1 MEFLGDTRAQSI
13 QIGAVLLFGILIIS
27 FSIYQAFIVPNQ
39 NRDVEFDHFTT
50 AQNDM
55 EMFRNGIL
63 DAGQSGDASQVSVL
77 LGTDYPS
84 RLIAAQPQRSS
95 GTLRVSSLG
104 GDGNTFELQGL
115 GGTVSTEGICGLD
128 SATTGVATY
137 QPNYN
142 YLDSVGNVTYENT
155 VTYTNGKS
163 AGRSFQTDQQLVQDT
178 TIHLY
183 PLVGEYDQGGSSV
196 ASLTVQGNKTGFK
209 SVSGPLSLVV
219 PTRLS
224 ATEWEQQLLSD
235 QSHVTGV
242 DSLSGQAVKINL
254 NNSDYNIKCSPVG
267 AEERPNN
274 DPAYVKNDGGNQGGG
289 GAAYNISWINTGLVP
304 GPTDSGEVC
313 SQFPCNVTLQA
324 VTDPTQIGAPVGF
337 ASGDGTIAT
346 VQERLNVTN
355 RAGASQTNAIFKA
368 KVGNTTLWTQSGG
381 ANDSLIVSTP
391 SSADFESG
399 LEPYTKFGSFEGSD
413 SDKRDNTQQS
423 NSGEWAALLDG
434 GNDGGIKTTGYDTT
448 GGESVVVQYWVENND
463 VGDTDDDNGDLQVEY
478 RTDTGNWEL
487 ADSIPQN
494 DETVD
499 TSQIRTVR
507 LGADAIGSNFSLR
520 FRQVNADN
528 ANDEWLIDDP
538 TITVLGTQVGP
549 GDSGG
554 RTPDDGGDNPS
565 DTTPPTVNSASATH
579 DSNSGIIFD
588 FDDDDD
594 ILFQLDAND
603 PSGIDRTILTA
614 TRSNNGNV
622 YNQATETT
630 LPGLVYVLDLGTDAS
645 FSGSNGVD
653 INITVVDT
661 AGNSRTCTGTINEAD
676 TSISIADGGLSC

>member
-1 MEFLGDTRAQSI
+1 MAFLGDTRAQSI

-55 EMFRNGIL
+55 EMFRNEIL

-163 AGRSFQTDQQLVQDT
+163 AGQSFQTDQQLVRDT

-209 SVSGPLSLVV
+209 SVSGPFSLVV

-224 ATEWEQQLLSD
+224 ATKWEQQLLSE

-242 DSLSGQAVKINL
+242 DSLSGQAVKINFD
-254 NNSDYNIKCSPVG
+254 NSEHTIKCSPVG
-267 AEERPNN
+267 VEERPAN
-274 DPAYVKNDGGNQGGG
+274 DPAYVKNDGGNQGRG
-289 GAAYNISWINTGLVP
+289 GAAYNISWINTGLFP
-304 GPTDSGEVC
+304 GPTDSADVC

-324 VTDPTQIGAPVGF
+324 TTDPTQIGAPVGF

-355 RAGASQTNAIFKA
+355 RAGVSQTNVTFKPV
-368 KVGNTTLWTQSGG
+368 VGNTTLWTQSGG

-399 LEPYTKFGSFEGSD
+399 LGPYTKFGSFEGSD
-413 SDKRDNTQQS
+413 SDKRDNGQQS

-448 GGESVVVQYWVENND
+448 GGESVVVQYWVQNSDE
-463 VGDTDDDNGDLQVEY
+463 GDTDDDNGDLQVEY
-478 RTDTGNWEL
+478 RTDTGNWEEV
-487 ADSIPQN
+487 DSIRQN
-494 DETVD
+494 DETVG

-507 LGADAIGSNFSLR
+507 IGADAIGSNFSLR
-520 FRQVNADN
+520 FQQVNADN
-528 ANDEWLIDDP
+528 ENDEWLIDDP
-538 TITVLGTQVGP
+538 TITVLGTRVGP

-554 RTPDDGGDNPS
+554 GAPDNGGGNPS
-565 DTTPPTVNSASATH
+565 DTTPPTVNSASAIH
-579 DSNSGIIFD
+579 NSNRVLFSD
-588 FDDDDD
+588 FDDD
-594 ILFQLDAND
+594 IVFFIDATD

-614 TRSNNGNV
+614 TRSTNGNV
-622 YNQATETT
+622 YDQATVTSSPGFVFET
-630 LPGLVYVLDLGTDAS
+630 LDLGTDAN
-645 FSGSNGVD
+645 FRGSNGVN
-653 INITVVDT
+653 INITIVDT
-661 AGNSRTCTGTINEAD
+661 VGNSRTCTGTINDAD

>member
-1 MEFLGDTRAQSI
+1 MAFLGDTRAQSI

-55 EMFRNGIL
+55 EMFRNEIL

-163 AGRSFQTDQQLVQDT
+163 AGQSFQTDQQLVRDT

-209 SVSGPLSLVV
+209 SVSGPFSLVV

-224 ATEWEQQLLSD
+224 ATKWEQQLLSE

-242 DSLSGQAVKINL
+242 DSLSGQAVKINFD
-254 NNSDYNIKCSPVG
+254 NSEHTIKCSPVG
-267 AEERPNN
+267 VEERPAN
-274 DPAYVKNDGGNQGGG
+274 DPAYVKNDGGNQGRG
-289 GAAYNISWINTGLVP
+289 GAAYNISWINTGLFP
-304 GPTDSGEVC
+304 GPTDSADVC

-324 VTDPTQIGAPVGF
+324 TTDPTQIGAPVGF

-355 RAGASQTNAIFKA
+355 RAGVSQTNVTFKPA
-368 KVGNTTLWTQSGG
+368 VGNTTLWTQSGG

-399 LEPYTKFGSFEGSD
+399 LGPYTKFGSFEGSD
-413 SDKRDNTQQS
+413 SDKRDNGQQS

-448 GGESVVVQYWVENND
+448 GGESVVVQYWVQNSDE
-463 VGDTDDDNGDLQVEY
+463 GDTDDDNGDLQVEY
-478 RTDTGNWEL
+478 RTDTGNWEEV
-487 ADSIPQN
+487 DSIRQN
-494 DETVD
+494 DETVG

-507 LGADAIGSNFSLR
+507 IGADAIGSNFSLR
-520 FRQVNADN
+520 FQQVNADN
-528 ANDEWLIDDP
+528 ENDEWLIDDP
-538 TITVLGTQVGP
+538 TITVLGTRVGP
-549 GDSGG
+549 GDSGRG
-554 RTPDDGGDNPS
+554 APDNGGGNPS
-565 DTTPPTVNSASATH
+565 DTTPPTVNSGSAIH
-579 DSNSGIIFD
+579 NSNRGLFSD
-588 FDDDDD
+588 FDDD
-594 ILFQLDAND
+594 IEFFIDATD

-614 TRSNNGNV
+614 TRSTNGNV
-622 YNQATETT
+622 YGQATVTSSPGFVSET
-630 LPGLVYVLDLGTDAS
+630 LDLGTDAN
-645 FSGSNGVD
+645 FRGSNGVN
-653 INITVVDT
+653 INITIVDT
-661 AGNSRTCTGTINEAD
+661 VGNSRTCTGTINDAD